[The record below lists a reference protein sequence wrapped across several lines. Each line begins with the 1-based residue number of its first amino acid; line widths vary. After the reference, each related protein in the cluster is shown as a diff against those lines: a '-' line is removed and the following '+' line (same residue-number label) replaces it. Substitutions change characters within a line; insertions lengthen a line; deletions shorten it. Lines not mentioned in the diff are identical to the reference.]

1 MAVVAGIDVAG
12 AKRGFHAVLFET
24 GSARF
29 YEARHWSSVEEVV
42 ENLAAVAG
50 LRVVAI
56 DCPPRAYR
64 SGPTVRQA
72 ERELHQNGIRPQW
85 TRAPGEEAQAW
96 MLNGE
101 ALWRRLAERLPGVTL
116 IESFPTA
123 VAKLNPIGA
132 APSMPLDLI
141 KGDLFKH
148 RVDVL
153 DACLCAWTAA
163 RYLTGDAKVAG
174 RDCPDGPIYY

>member
-1 MAVVAGIDVAG
+1 
-12 AKRGFHAVLFET
+12 
-24 GSARF
+24 
-29 YEARHWSSVEEVV
+29 
-42 ENLAAVAG
+42 
-50 LRVVAI
+50 
-56 DCPPRAYR
+56 
-64 SGPTVRQA
+64 
-72 ERELHQNGIRPQW
+72 
-85 TRAPGEEAQAW
+85 

-101 ALWRRLAERLPGVTL
+101 ALWNLLAKRLMGVTL

-123 VAKLNPIGA
+123 VAKLNPDLT
-132 APSMPLDLI
+132 APSMPLGLVA
-141 KGDLFKH
+141 GDLFKH